1 MAGILDEE
9 ELTGWGA
16 FKANMTDPA
25 RMQALAA
32 SPMFNVGMGLLASS
46 QDTRKLNPFIAAQ
59 QGLQQSARMGAF
71 LTEEQKKKEEREN
84 LKALR
89 QQMGGLMETYGP
101 QMTPD
106 QMQIAEMYQAMAE
119 KGDPTKALAGF
130 TSFLGD
136 AGLGGLTS
144 GGMHKDVQKWMFYNE
159 LPEPDQKR
167 FLELMR
173 KVQIEDVGGKK
184 VRIFGDLTYD
194 DILSDLDE
202 EMRAK
207 VALSGAGKLG
217 AVYAAKYSGLKDSG
231 TARKENYASANRI
244 LNKIKDQELKTGLYT
259 GMLYQILPTA
269 DQEELDSLAEFAAR
283 QRLKASGETRPTD
296 ADVQGMKRA
305 LFGSNLTEEFNKRS
319 LERLMREL
327 ESQQHEFDFLSD
339 YFGMIPQKTE
349 TPGSLPAPVPGTQQQ
364 QATPGL
370 LDSTT
375 EIPEAIQNATPEAIL
390 KMVEEMEDEVLR

>member
-89 QQMGGLMETYGP
+89 EQMGGLMETYGP
-101 QMTPD
+101 QLTPD
-106 QMQIAEMYQAMAE
+106 QMQIAQMYQAMAE
-119 KGDPTKALAGF
+119 QGDPTKALAGF
-130 TSFLGD
+130 TDFLGD
-136 AGLGGLTS
+136 AGIAGMGGNTKFWQDWLAY
-144 GGMHKDVQKWMFYNE
+144 DA
-159 LPEPDQKR
+159 LPEHKQKQV
-167 FLELMR
+167 LEFR
-173 KVQIEDVGGKK
+173 RGQQIAEIGGRQ
-184 VRIFGDLTYD
+184 VRLFGDLTYD
-194 DILSDLDE
+194 DILSTLDE
-202 EMRAK
+202 EMKAK
-207 VALSGAGKLG
+207 VALSGSTKLG
-217 AVYAAKYSGLKDSG
+217 AVYAAKYSGLKDSN

-327 ESQQHEFDFLSD
+327 ESQQHEFDFLGD
-339 YFGMIPQKTE
+339 YFGMVPQKGE
-349 TPGSLPAPVPGTQQQ
+349 TPGQLPAPVPGTQQD

-375 EIPEAIQNATPEAIL
+375 EIPEALQDATPEAIL
-390 KMVEEMEDEVLR
+390 KMVEDMEDEVFR